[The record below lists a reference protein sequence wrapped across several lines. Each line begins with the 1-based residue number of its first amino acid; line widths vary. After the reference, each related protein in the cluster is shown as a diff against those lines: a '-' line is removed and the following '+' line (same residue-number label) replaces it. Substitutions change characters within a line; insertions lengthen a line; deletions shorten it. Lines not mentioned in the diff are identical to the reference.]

1 MLQADDDV
9 AFKDFDA
16 TGEAVFFR
24 VLVPLIEDVEFLV
37 GGRLEI
43 FHAGID
49 RDSASS
55 AGAVEA
61 TGFHFD
67 ARLLAGIEEKSSS
80 RDFGALTAGEESN
93 FGHNKKSLREYGS
106 VLPRVELDSTLTEIS
121 AK

>member
-37 GGRLEI
+37 GGRLEV
-43 FHAGID
+43 FHARVDGNG
-49 RDSASS
+49 AGA

-67 ARLLAGIEEKSSS
+67 SRLLSGIEEKGSSGN
-80 RDFGALTAGEESN
+80 FGGLTAG
-93 FGHNKKSLREYGS
+93 
-106 VLPRVELDSTLTEIS
+106 
-121 AK
+121 

>member
-37 GGRLEI
+37 GGRLEV
-43 FHAGID
+43 FHARVDGNG
-49 RDSASS
+49 AGA

-61 TGFHFD
+61 AGFHLD
-67 ARLLAGIEEKSSS
+67 ARLLASIEQQRPGRNFGGLAAREK
-80 RDFGALTAGEESN
+80 RDFW
-93 FGHNKKSLREYGS
+93 HIVYYCR
-106 VLPRVELDSTLTEIS
+106 R
-121 AK
+121 

>member
-1 MLQADDDV
+1 MSSGCSMLHAHDDIALEYLV
-9 AFKDFDA
+9 A
-16 TGEAVFFR
+16 TGESVFVG
-24 VLVPLIEDVEFLV
+24 VLVPLVEDVEFLV

-67 ARLLAGIEEKSSS
+67 SRLLSGIEEKGSSGN
-80 RDFGALTAGEESN
+80 FGGLTAG
-93 FGHNKKSLREYGS
+93 
-106 VLPRVELDSTLTEIS
+106 
-121 AK
+121 